1 MRINVN
7 GSVYEYLSVTSLSS
21 FVSDLLSG
29 SDLDGRRIEV
39 KYDKF
44 A

>member
-1 MRINVN
+1 MLDD
-7 GSVYEYLSVTSLSS
+7 GLSCTAFLVLP
-21 FVSDLLSG
+21 VLIDLLNG

>member
-1 MRINVN
+1 MAART
-7 GSVYEYLSVTSLSS
+7 GRSMYSPSLA
-21 FVSDLLSG
+21 VDLLNG